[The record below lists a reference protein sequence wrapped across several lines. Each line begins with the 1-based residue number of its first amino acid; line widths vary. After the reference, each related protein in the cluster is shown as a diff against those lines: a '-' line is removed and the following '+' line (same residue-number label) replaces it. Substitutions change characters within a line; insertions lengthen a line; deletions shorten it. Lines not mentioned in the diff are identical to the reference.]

1 MREVTC
7 RQCGRSVPMND
18 SVEREGSTYC
28 ATCAEEQK
36 SRPDVSWIGARP
48 GVDPTICAWC
58 RRDNGSTP
66 LPNDGVAPVCDAC
79 NERHLHHPFPGWIF
93 LFLVLAFG
101 LAAGAMVVNARFYG
115 AWIGFRAAQRDF
127 GAGRFEQAASR
138 IVAAAARVPESTDLA
153 EASTLFQGFSLVFLD
168 RSAEA
173 VPLLRQWVTSHA
185 EDTAV
190 GAFLLQAEIG
200 AAYDARDYA
209 LMYEKAAEM
218 RDRSPDA
225 NQSMLQL
232 ASAAACRY
240 AETGDERFRREA
252 ETLVNQVRARAPAEE
267 REATE
272 EYIARIL
279 HRLSTREIID
289 KNEYDRR
296 FPGQSGSASS

>member
-1 MREVTC
+1 M
-7 RQCGRSVPMND
+7 
-18 SVEREGSTYC
+18 
-28 ATCAEEQK
+28 
-36 SRPDVSWIGARP
+36 SWIGARP
-48 GVDPTICAWC
+48 GVDPTVCAWC

-93 LFLVLAFG
+93 LFLVLAFA

-115 AWIGFRAAQRDF
+115 AWSGFRAARRDF
-127 GAGRFEQAASR
+127 AEGRFEQAASG
-138 IVAAAARVPESTDLA
+138 IAAAAARVPESVELA
-153 EASTLFQGFSLVFLD
+153 EASWLFQGVFFVFQD

-173 VPLLRQWVTSHA
+173 VPLLRRWVTVHA
-185 EDTAV
+185 EDETI
-190 GAFLLQAEIG
+190 GQLLLQAEIG
-200 AAYDARDYA
+200 VAYDARDYA
-209 LMYEKAAEM
+209 LMYEKAADL
-218 RDRSPDA
+218 RDSSPGV
-225 NQSMLQL
+225 NQSVLQL

-252 ETLVNQVRARAPAEE
+252 ETLVSQVRARAPAEE

-289 KNEYDRR
+289 KDEYDRR
-296 FPGQSGSASS
+296 FPRQSGSASS